1 MVFYVNDNVDSFID
15 VKRIYN
21 NYDGGLRNNQ
31 DLFFDFQ
38 VHYTRAEEDNDDGEE
53 EELPNF
59 DNLETLTVEQTH
71 EFDREWLFGGDGDHT
86 LSIVYYILDLLQVPC
101 YYAIVSTLTDE
112 IKDLKK
118 HDANV
123 ERLHVAIG
131 VTVSRFPGEDDHVDV
146 RFAVAPASDEAVE
159 THLETVVVENEG
171 YCVICMDMIR
181 VGSNVEA
188 GRMPCLHVFHRNCGE
203 EWLRNSG
210 ICPLYLSLWFRSL
223 LYSLYTDELIC
234 IKQ

>member
-21 NYDGGLRNNQ
+21 NHDGGLRKNQ
-31 DLFFDFQ
+31 NLFFDLQ

-53 EELPNF
+53 EEEDLPNF
-59 DNLETLTVEQTH
+59 DKLETLTVEQTH

-86 LSIVYYILDLLQVPC
+86 LAIVYYILDLLQVPC

-123 ERLHVAIG
+123 ERLQVTLG
-131 VTVSRFPGEDDHVDV
+131 VTVSRFPGEDDDHLDV
-146 RFAVAPASDEAVE
+146 RFAVAPANNEAVE
-159 THLETVVVENEG
+159 THLTTVVVQNDG

-181 VGSNVEA
+181 VGSAVEA
-188 GRMPCLHVFHRNCGE
+188 GRMPCLHVFHRDCGE
-203 EWLRNSG
+203 EWLRNCG
-210 ICPLYLSLWFRSL
+210 ICPVCRVVFPS
-223 LYSLYTDELIC
+223 
-234 IKQ
+234 